1 MDILTVKQQL
11 FLSSI
16 NNLSQF
22 QSKNAQLLM
31 APASQ
36 RCELPVLFILSYIVA
51 NWIFWAFWLFIAEN
65 KTATD
70 ITLSFRKVW
79 CIFRCFPDV
88 LWTNDCFFFL
98 LLIKK
103 IYDGQS
109 IMNKSLDVA
118 LLPAWLEE
126 EEGEEA
132 EKYVFC
138 YKGEQ
143 TFKKQPLQ
151 QLLHTTI
158 FMSNKLKKYKHVE
171 APPNLMWGM

>member
-1 MDILTVKQQL
+1 MH
-11 FLSSI
+11 
-16 NNLSQF
+16 F
-22 QSKNAQLLM
+22 QVFS
-31 APASQ
+31 
-36 RCELPVLFILSYIVA
+36 
-51 NWIFWAFWLFIAEN
+51 
-65 KTATD
+65 
-70 ITLSFRKVW
+70 
-79 CIFRCFPDV
+79 DV

-126 EEGEEA
+126 EEEGEEA

-158 FMSNKLKKYKHVE
+158 FMSNKLKKFFQNLE
-171 APPNLMWGM
+171 ACTMNANVNN

>member
-1 MDILTVKQQL
+1 MH
-11 FLSSI
+11 
-16 NNLSQF
+16 F
-22 QSKNAQLLM
+22 QVFS
-31 APASQ
+31 
-36 RCELPVLFILSYIVA
+36 
-51 NWIFWAFWLFIAEN
+51 
-65 KTATD
+65 
-70 ITLSFRKVW
+70 
-79 CIFRCFPDV
+79 DV

-171 APPNLMWGM
+171 APPNLMWGMQVIGNFYHQMRLNIVFQVITIPRPLISSFRTKKHVP